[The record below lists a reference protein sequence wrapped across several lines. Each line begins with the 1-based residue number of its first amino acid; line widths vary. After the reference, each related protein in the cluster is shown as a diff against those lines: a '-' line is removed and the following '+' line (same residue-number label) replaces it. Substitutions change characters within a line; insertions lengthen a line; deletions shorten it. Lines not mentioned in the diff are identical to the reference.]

1 MYKLSPSSLNLF
13 LDCKRCFWLH
23 FNGHKRPSGIF
34 PSLPSGMDKVLKEY
48 CLKLRKKG
56 KMLPA
61 LKGKGFKFF
70 SSPLMKDWQN
80 NFRGIQWKNE
90 KLDVF
95 LRGAV
100 DEMLIKDGKL
110 VVLDFKT
117 RGYPCKEDT
126 HKHYV
131 LQINMYNLL
140 LRKNNFKTADYGYLL
155 FYYPKHVL
163 AGNKI
168 EFNTEL
174 KKMKVDVKMAES
186 VLEKALKCLKGKEPK
201 DEHECH
207 WCLWNG
213 NLEG

>member
-13 LDCKRCFWLH
+13 RDCKRCFWMH
-23 FNGHKRPSGIF
+23 FNGNKRPSGIF

-48 CLKLRKKG
+48 CLKLREREE
-56 KMLPA
+56 ML
-61 LKGKGFKFF
+61 LDFKGKGFKFF
-70 SSPLMKDWQN
+70 DDPLMKDWQN
-80 NFRGIQWKNE
+80 NFRGIQWKT
-90 KLDVF
+90 KDVF

-100 DEMLIKDGKL
+100 DEMLVKDGKL

-126 HKHYV
+126 HKHYE

-140 LRKNNFKTADYGYLL
+140 LRKNGFETKDYGYLL
-155 FYYPKHVL
+155 FYYPKRVL

-174 KKMKVDVKMAES
+174 KKMKVDVKMAET
-186 VLEKALKCLKGKEPK
+186 VLKKALKCLKGKKPK